1 MAWKKVVLRGD
12 NATTEQLLL
21 DEEEVVAA
29 DDSIAFVDNSDS
41 NYIKRESIVDF
52 ANKIAGDALD
62 TDDDGVIDLSVA
74 GLNANSLDDASS
86 DLVLVWDNDGSWT
99 TASLSDVGSA
109 GTSGVLSITSNNGLS
124 VNANATGAVSIELD
138 TSTLSAQT
146 VSSTTEFIVSNS
158 DTEGVAAA
166 SAIGLQ
172 HFDNTTSAFIDLG
185 DLSVGA
191 DATASGGGGL
201 DYNSTSG
208 VFTYTPPDLSS
219 YLTTDKYA
227 SSWSWTGG
235 TTAGPTG
242 TLTITN
248 GTAVVFGAIPAAD
261 GTSASGIVTTGT
273 QAFAGNKTF
282 NDNVIVTGN
291 FTVNGT
297 TTTVSTATLTVEDKR
312 IVAAFPDVN
321 AGSDAA
327 QATNASG
334 GGLALNTHLT
344 AGTDDV
350 NYAAVT
356 WSSAGELTGW
366 RFRDTAGS
374 GNYAAAI
381 MEFSADSTAPNGN
394 AGGVGSF
401 HFDTGNDQ
409 LYIRVS

>member
-12 NATTEQLLL
+12 NITDEQLTLT
-21 DEEEVVAA
+21 EETVVVAS
-29 DDSIAFVDNSDS
+29 DSIAFTDNSDS
-41 NYIKRESIVDF
+41 NYVKRESIVNF
-52 ANKIAGDALD
+52 ANAIAGDALD

-219 YLTTDKYA
+219 YSTTDKFA
-227 SSWSWTGG
+227 SGFSYTAG

-242 TLTITN
+242 TLTIT
-248 GTAVVFGAIPAAD
+248 GGSDVLFGAIPSAAVN
-261 GTSASGIVTTGT
+261 ASGVVTTGDQT
-273 QAFAGNKTF
+273 FAGNKTF
-282 NDNVIVTGN
+282 NNNVIVTGDL
-291 FTVNGT
+291 TVNGT
-297 TTTVSTATLTVEDKR
+297 TTTINTSELHVEDKL
-312 IVAAFPDVN
+312 IKIADVASPDTTSAN
-321 AGSDAA
+321 GAGIQVEASATEAEWPEFKWDKDGKLSGWTLSDYT
-327 QATNASG
+327 ATS
-334 GGLALNTHLT
+334 NTDYPVSLMEF
-344 AGTDDV
+344 GTE
-350 NYAAVT
+350 AP
-356 WSSAGELTGW
+356 
-366 RFRDTAGS
+366 S
-374 GNYAAAI
+374 GNPEAGNGL
-381 MEFSADSTAPNGN
+381 FFADTINHN
-394 AGGVGSF
+394 
-401 HFDTGNDQ
+401 
-409 LYIRVS
+409 LYIYI